1 MRHTVYKKLSYR
13 RRGTARRVVSVN
25 IVRNVAQICV
35 ELRVISPA
43 TGGDLRHQKNRVPGL
58 LCGTVDV
65 MLRLSVFAEHRL
77 VTDRHRHRAIAY
89 TALAERRAVKT
100 NCSRNGNLFLFK
112 AGLKQIRHE
121 VLTPFS
127 VPFKVLVFV
136 CLDRFLVDKHEVC
149 Q

>member
-1 MRHTVYKKLSYR
+1 VWRCEFALSFQTGRQSAVFAGYCQEDCFL
-13 RRGTARRVVSVN
+13 GTRLLCVTLSIRSSAIAAEGPRARRVVSVN

-89 TALAERRAVKT
+89 TALA
-100 NCSRNGNLFLFK
+100 
-112 AGLKQIRHE
+112 
-121 VLTPFS
+121 
-127 VPFKVLVFV
+127 
-136 CLDRFLVDKHEVC
+136 
-149 Q
+149 